1 MKQFPKYD
9 YRKQKPIDTEYTLEC
24 PECGYMMIGF
34 EPRIVTLCN
43 PCLEKIFKHNK
54 NSLEIEKRKQDA
66 RKKRG

>member
-54 NSLEIEKRKQDA
+54 NALEIEKRKQDES
-66 RKKRG
+66 